1 MTVDLET
8 KPVIPW
14 QLLQQGRGAYL
25 DANYTRSQTDD
36 HFTSSSFSL
45 NSSQCM
51 TRVLPQAIG
60 YESCSESL
68 AGAISLYIVGCFV
81 GCLVG
86 WLVVWLDGWWADG
99 INGGLAGRLVSEWIL
114 WKPAQFNFKVW
125 YFDVQN
131 EVCLDIFLFLALHN
145 VNYTTNSFLTMN
157 LAAVWG
163 AFLVP
168 YSLWFKVISVSQY
181 FFLLI
186 WHYSS
191 ISTELSCWGLF
202 PLLKVEKTW
211 RCAKPILEFHVCRTH
226 IMIL

>member
-1 MTVDLET
+1 MSKRKTWWWRRSISHNQEELEICSKMKCILELMCHLTMTVDLKT
-8 KPVIPW
+8 KTVIPW

-68 AGAISLYIVGCFV
+68 AGAILLYIVGCFV

-114 WKPAQFNFKVW
+114 WKPTQFNF
-125 YFDVQN
+125 
-131 EVCLDIFLFLALHN
+131 
-145 VNYTTNSFLTMN
+145 
-157 LAAVWG
+157 
-163 AFLVP
+163 
-168 YSLWFKVISVSQY
+168 
-181 FFLLI
+181 
-186 WHYSS
+186 
-191 ISTELSCWGLF
+191 
-202 PLLKVEKTW
+202 
-211 RCAKPILEFHVCRTH
+211 
-226 IMIL
+226 

>member
-1 MTVDLET
+1 MTVDLKT
-8 KPVIPW
+8 KTVIPW

-36 HFTSSSFSL
+36 HFTSSFFSL

-68 AGAISLYIVGCFV
+68 AGAILLYIVGCFV

-99 INGGLAGRLVSEWIL
+99 INEFFGSLPNLT
-114 WKPAQFNFKVW
+114 FKVW

-131 EVCLDIFLFLALHN
+131 EVGLDIFLFLALHN
-145 VNYTTNSFLTMN
+145 INYTTNSFLTMS

-163 AFLVP
+163 AFLIP

-202 PLLKVEKTW
+202 PLLKVEKHGGVQSRYWNFTS
-211 RCAKPILEFHVCRTH
+211 AEHILWYSLVIIPQNT
-226 IMIL
+226 